1 MQEKLLVTIQATRS
15 MKPNGEFFLSEKD
28 CISAIL
34 QVVMEKSLSEEEIYN
49 TISLSSASQMFLM
62 NYAGEEVKRAIA
74 DMKDVAHA
82 IHQSMLK
89 KVGGGSV

>member
-1 MQEKLLVTIQATRS
+1 MQEKIDSILLCFIPRD
-15 MKPNGEFFLSEKD
+15 NERREI
-28 CISAIL
+28 ISAIL

-74 DMKDVAHA
+74 DMKDVANA
-82 IHQSMLK
+82 IHQAMLK
-89 KVGGGSV
+89 KVGKEE